1 MNEFTAKTEN
11 GQQEAGGEAVITV
24 VCHMMRDAILS
35 HMDPGKCIEGKVPDP
50 ECVALKTEG
59 S

>member
-1 MNEFTAKTEN
+1 MNELATKMGN

-24 VCHMMRDAILS
+24 VCHMMRDAMLS
-35 HMDPGKCIEGKVPDP
+35 HRDPGKCIEGNVPDP
-50 ECVALKTEG
+50 DCVALTTEG